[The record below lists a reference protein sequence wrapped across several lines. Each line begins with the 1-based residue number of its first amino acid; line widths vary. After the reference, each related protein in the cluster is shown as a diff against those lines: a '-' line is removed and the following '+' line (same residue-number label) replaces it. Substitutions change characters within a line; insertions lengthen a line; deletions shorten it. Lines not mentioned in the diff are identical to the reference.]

1 MVCNLVLNPMEKRIR
16 RLISSVLRQEFQGKK
31 HILIIMEQFY
41 QKIDGSDVN
50 NWAIIII
57 YFIFMYKTS
66 MNYYQRPGLETRRVI
81 NQATA

>member
-1 MVCNLVLNPMEKRIR
+1 
-16 RLISSVLRQEFQGKK
+16 
-31 HILIIMEQFY
+31 MEQFH

-57 YFIFMYKTS
+57 YFILGMYKTS
-66 MNYYQRPGLETRRVI
+66 MNYYQRPGLETRLVI